1 MDSHHRLPRAFPWR
15 SATELRHLNIYQ
27 LRTMG
32 YFKAPDTHVQS
43 NKNTI
48 TSLPGELTR
57 THFKLKLYTQ
67 FSFFVDLRRVGRSC
81 LRMMPL
87 RCSTVELQIRI
98 VQPIFTDELQ
108 QLCKN
113 INKISIETRY
123 EPVFT
128 DRCHTELKNSVEA
141 SLCL

>member
-1 MDSHHRLPRAFPWR
+1 
-15 SATELRHLNIYQ
+15 
-27 LRTMG
+27 MG

-113 INKISIETRY
+113 IINTLS
-123 EPVFT
+123 
-128 DRCHTELKNSVEA
+128 
-141 SLCL
+141 

>member
-1 MDSHHRLPRAFPWR
+1 M
-15 SATELRHLNIYQ
+15 
-27 LRTMG
+27 
-32 YFKAPDTHVQS
+32 
-43 NKNTI
+43 
-48 TSLPGELTR
+48 
-57 THFKLKLYTQ
+57 HFKLKLYSQ
-67 FSFFVDLRRVGRSC
+67 FSFFVDLGRVGRSC

-108 QLCKN
+108 QLYKN